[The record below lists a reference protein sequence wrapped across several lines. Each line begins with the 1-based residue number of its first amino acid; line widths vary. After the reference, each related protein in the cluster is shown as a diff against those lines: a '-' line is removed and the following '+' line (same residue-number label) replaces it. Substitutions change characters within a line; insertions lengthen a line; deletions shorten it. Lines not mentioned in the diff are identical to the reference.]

1 MNLKKIT
8 SGALAMAMVASL
20 AACGSSNAPAE
31 KPAETPAAPST
42 PAVTTPAAPA
52 APVDDPNRPA
62 AVTAEDWEAMKAEP
76 VFGKEINYLF
86 NGGACVS
93 AKYQAEALG
102 YYEEYGINAK
112 FLKGGSVVTT
122 VGTGQAMWGTDHIAT
137 MLVPVAKGVN
147 MTFVCGAHTGCKSLY
162 TLNETGIKTV
172 EDLRGKRIAIHDGL
186 GESDMNIAY
195 RLLDEFGIDPTTE
208 IEWVVIEG
216 SSTSTQAMMNGEVDA
231 AVYSDYYVAANDFAD
246 KMTNI
251 VSLTFT
257 KEFQDEPCC
266 VTAMNNDF
274 IKENPVHA
282 KYVVKAIKRAGE
294 YARLHADEAVQM
306 MFDNDMMTGE
316 FSNQKT
322 FWDTLYFGLSDAF
335 TKRALEEIIADYL
348 RLGMFPADI
357 TTDNAE
363 ELLNLAWTEVCP
375 DSEMP
380 EGYTVGDP
388 VVPANATVPQ
398 KQYSVNGPESP
409 VAPAG
414 YVAPT
419 FTNAMDSEGGDTA
432 VASEHLNSW
441 EASTSGQWDKMFVP
455 VEIEGRAI
463 EYADFDL
470 TPTAE
475 EKAAME
481 KEPAYGQPVQYWMSD
496 GCTSGPTIADKLGYY
511 AEAGL
516 TAEGSKGGDT
526 YTIALGTN
534 KNHVAVGHIATMLVP
549 CTNDVDLT
557 FVGGAHIGCKSIY
570 VLADSNYNTTAD
582 LKGTQVAVPNGI
594 GASDYNITALLLDAD
609 GINPQTDVTLMQVS
623 TDACVAAMENGEI
636 SGALLSD
643 TFAYNMVKEGKLKCI
658 RSLLDEDFADNNCCV
673 IAMSGVYVRENP
685 VHAKKIVQAVQKA
698 HSYMR
703 ENPEEAT
710 QMLIDLNMNSENFE
724 MNVMLNNS
732 LQFGL
737 EEDFTEKTLRETV
750 ENYVRL
756 GLITAMDDVEAIMAK
771 AWTPVLN
778 K

>member
-1 MNLKKIT
+1 MNLRRFT
-8 SGALAMAMVASL
+8 SAALAVAMVLSM
-20 AACGSSNAPAE
+20 AACGSTE

-42 PAVTTPAAPA
+42 PAAPTTPAEKPA
-52 APVDDPNRPA
+52 ETPADDPNRPA
-62 AVTAEDWEAMKAEP
+62 AVPAEDWEAMKKEP
-76 VFGKEINYLF
+76 VFGTEINYLF

-93 AKYQAEALG
+93 AKYQAELLG
-102 YYEEYGINAK
+102 YYEEYGINATN
-112 FLKGGSVVTT
+112 LKGGSVVTT

-137 MLVPVAKGVN
+137 MLVPVAKGVD
-147 MTFVCGAHTGCKSLY
+147 MTFVCGAHVGCKSIY
-162 TLNETGIKTV
+162 SLNENNIKTV
-172 EDLRGKRIAIHDGL
+172 EDLRGKRIAIHDGI

-195 RLLDEFGIDPTTE
+195 RLLDEFGIDPTSE
-208 IEWVVIEG
+208 VEWVVIEG

-246 KMTNI
+246 KMTNV

-274 IKENPVHA
+274 IEQNPVHA

-294 YARLHADEAVQM
+294 YARLRAEDAVQM
-306 MFDNDMMTGE
+306 MFDNDSMTGE
-316 FSNQKT
+316 YDNQLT
-322 FWDTLYFGLSDAF
+322 FWNTLYFGLSDAF
-335 TKRALEEIIADYL
+335 TKRALEEIIDDYL

-357 TTDNAE
+357 TTDNAA
-363 ELLNLAWTEVCP
+363 ELLDLAWTPVCP
-375 DSEMP
+375 DEEMD

-388 VVPANATVPQ
+388 VVPADAIIPQ
-398 KQYSVNGPESP
+398 KQLSVNGPESP
-409 VAPAG
+409 VAPVD

-419 FTNAMDSEGGDTA
+419 YTNAMDAEGDTA
-432 VASEHLNSW
+432 VAATEHLNSW
-441 EASTSGQWDKMFVP
+441 EASTSGQWEKMFTP
-455 VEIEGRAI
+455 IEIEGRAI
-463 EYADFDL
+463 DFADFDL

-496 GCTSGPTIADKLGYY
+496 GCTAGPTIADKLGYY
-511 AEAGL
+511 EEAGM

-549 CTNDVDLT
+549 CTNEVDLT
-557 FVGGAHIGCKSIY
+557 FVGGAHIGCKSLY
-570 VLADSNYNTTAD
+570 VLGDSNYNTTAD
-582 LKGTQVAVPNGI
+582 LKGTNISVPNGI
-594 GASDYNITALLLDAD
+594 GASDYNITSLLLDAD

-623 TDACVAAMENGEI
+623 TDACVAAMQNGEI
-636 SGALLSD
+636 SAALLSD
-643 TFAYNMVKEGKLKCI
+643 TFAYNMVKDGTLKCI

-673 IAMSGVYVRENP
+673 IAMSGQYVRENP

-698 HSYMR
+698 HSWMR

-710 QMLIDLNMNSENFE
+710 TYLFEENMLSGDYD

-737 EEDFTEKTLRETV
+737 GEKFTERTLRETV

-756 GLITAMDDVEAIMAK
+756 GLITSMSDVDAIMAK
-771 AWTPVLN
+771 AWTPVLGE
-778 K
+778 